1 MSLKLVDQ
9 TIELETIGGF
19 HGQSLIDVDDVRR
32 LSLYATIRGD
42 DLKDLGN
49 LSGNGLNKQKIDKKV
64 GTGLSLQDLFS
75 QQKQL
80 QYSAGGLI
88 EEESSSTDPLNRD
101 DVSQIDI
108 VVCDQLGI
116 EYTVKG
122 IKKHEFPVIG
132 FHLDN
137 RVCPGFTYHVRD
149 LRTDREVL
157 EGEPR
162 VLQSIGMGYGKR
174 LTFKGDKRNLN
185 DCYFWTDNNPEGYGF
200 AIRVVSKG
208 DNFVIYDSLNQSIGD
223 VVIESVEGPQVEESM
238 KCCKG
243 DITKMVRVRFTCSIR
258 YHNKLEQNLY
268 DIANQDLQSLDG
280 LVEITKSKK
289 SKEAMVSCIRDVN
302 ISKVGMCTLWNDL
315 I

>member
-132 FHLDN
+132 N
-137 RVCPGFTYHVRD
+137 
-149 LRTDREVL
+149 
-157 EGEPR
+157 
-162 VLQSIGMGYGKR
+162 
-174 LTFKGDKRNLN
+174 
-185 DCYFWTDNNPEGYGF
+185 
-200 AIRVVSKG
+200 
-208 DNFVIYDSLNQSIGD
+208 
-223 VVIESVEGPQVEESM
+223 
-238 KCCKG
+238 
-243 DITKMVRVRFTCSIR
+243 
-258 YHNKLEQNLY
+258 
-268 DIANQDLQSLDG
+268 
-280 LVEITKSKK
+280 
-289 SKEAMVSCIRDVN
+289 
-302 ISKVGMCTLWNDL
+302 
-315 I
+315 

>member
-1 MSLKLVDQ
+1 MSWSVYYKFITHTTTNSLCLNVYFLVNVMRY
-9 TIELETIGGF
+9 IFLSYSF
-19 HGQSLIDVDDVRR
+19 CCSCSL
-32 LSLYATIRGD
+32 LSLSD
-42 DLKDLGN
+42 
-49 LSGNGLNKQKIDKKV
+49 
-64 GTGLSLQDLFS
+64 TGLYFS
-75 QQKQL
+75 
-80 QYSAGGLI
+80 
-88 EEESSSTDPLNRD
+88 
-101 DVSQIDI
+101 
-108 VVCDQLGI
+108 
-116 EYTVKG
+116 
-122 IKKHEFPVIG
+122 G

-243 DITKMVRVRFTCSIR
+243 DVTKMVCVRFTCSIR

>member
-9 TIELETIGGF
+9 TIELETIGGL
-19 HGQSLIDVDDVRR
+19 HGQSFLDVDDVRR
-32 LSLYATIRGD
+32 LSLYTTVRGD
-42 DLKDLGN
+42 DLKDLKN
-49 LSGNGLNKQKIDKKV
+49 FHGNGLKKQKI
-64 GTGLSLQDLFS
+64 GAGISLQDLFS
-75 QQKQL
+75 PQKQL
-80 QYSAGGLI
+80 QYNGDETI
-88 EEESSSTDPLNRD
+88 EEKGSSTE
-101 DVSQIDI
+101 SKIDL

-116 EYTVKG
+116 EYTVQG
-122 IKKHEFPVIG
+122 IRKHEFPVIG

-137 RVCPGFTYHVRD
+137 RVCPGFTYRVRD
-149 LRTDREVL
+149 LRSDREVL

-200 AIRVVSKG
+200 AISVVSKG

-223 VVIESVEGPQVEESM
+223 VIIESVEGPQVEESM
-238 KCCKG
+238 TCCKG
-243 DITKMVRVRFTCSIR
+243 DVTKMVRVQFTCSIR
-258 YHNKLEQNLY
+258 YHNKLEHNLY

-280 LVEITKSKK
+280 LVEVTKSKK
-289 SKEAMVSCIRDVN
+289 SKEAMVICIRDVN
-302 ISKVGMCTLWNDL
+302 IAKVGMCTLWNDL